1 MKEKIEKSGE
11 NDTPEIVQ
19 EKKESKFA
27 AFILRHK
34 MVFTLLVIIIILAS
48 WAFIKMAVM
57 ENRFEKQKALI
68 ITTYE
73 NKIDSL
79 TLKHLE
85 LTSKVFSWAVR
96 SELTRENKEQVNQ
109 FFLSFIQENNVK
121 KVMFIDAST
130 ATISLSTDK
139 KDEGKTINDLSLLPD
154 QTISIDK
161 DSTFEII
168 SPVMGLNNKLGSLV
182 IDYSK

>member
-1 MKEKIEKSGE
+1 MKENIETSSE
-11 NDTPEIVQ
+11 NKPTDSVP
-19 EKKESKFA
+19 EKKISRLM

-34 MVFTLLVIIIILAS
+34 MVFSLIIIILVLAS
-48 WAFIKMAVM
+48 WAFIKMALM
-57 ENRFEKQKALI
+57 EKNFEKQKAEI
-68 ITTYE
+68 ITIYE

-79 TLKHLE
+79 TLKQLE

-121 KVMFIDAST
+121 KVMLIDAST

-139 KDEGKTINDLSLLPD
+139 KDEGKAINDMSLLPD
-154 QTISIDK
+154 KTFSFEK